1 MEQKSHPS
9 NQQPHQLTPAGG
21 APDDLSRSDSNIPE
35 PRQESVDPAAPV
47 TEQSKTPIETKTAK
61 QSRPRPRIYSKTTA
75 SYWAARIR
83 KPLNGRKQQ
92 APFFWME
99 FQFGG
104 RRFSF
109 PLYSADK
116 YTASAKAAK
125 IYSDMCLLGM
135 DETIKRYANPRPQKA
150 PAPTHSPTQE
160 EACETTLGEWIIA
173 AEKVFTGEKKSFL
186 SYARSARQIAKWI
199 QENRKSAE
207 AEKQL
212 TTRQRKAAEA
222 EARKCFSP
230 KNALAFRRLIDV
242 EPITIF
248 NRSALQMWR
257 KAFVE
262 RVGNDELLKKRAR
275 TSSNSILRQAKAL
288 FSQVILDTISRVKI
302 PSPLPFE
309 KCKFYPAE
317 DMSYRSRIDS
327 GALVRAAKTELS
339 ERDPEVYK
347 VFLLALGGGL
357 RRSEIDTL
365 TYEQVDFANSMLR
378 MHVTPE
384 GRRKSKQSEANVPL
398 DEMLIDELKK
408 WQQTA
413 KDKFVL
419 DGPGIE
425 EPKKWGRNYR
435 CDETFKRTIA
445 WLRTHGVDTLKP
457 IHTLRKEAGSLVAT
471 EGGIQA
477 AKQFLRHKS
486 IEVTSAYYAYNK
498 GNHTVD
504 LGFLLDEDE

>member
-1 MEQKSHPS
+1 M
-9 NQQPHQLTPAGG
+9 
-21 APDDLSRSDSNIPE
+21 
-35 PRQESVDPAAPV
+35 
-47 TEQSKTPIETKTAK
+47 
-61 QSRPRPRIYSKTTA
+61 
-75 SYWAARIR
+75 
-83 KPLNGRKQQ
+83 
-92 APFFWME
+92 
-99 FQFGG
+99 
-104 RRFSF
+104 
-109 PLYSADK
+109 YSADK

-212 TTRQRKAAEA
+212 TTRRKAAEE
-222 EARKCFSP
+222 EARKRFSP

-327 GALVRAAKTELS
+327 GALVRAAQTELS

>member
-1 MEQKSHPS
+1 
-9 NQQPHQLTPAGG
+9 
-21 APDDLSRSDSNIPE
+21 
-35 PRQESVDPAAPV
+35 
-47 TEQSKTPIETKTAK
+47 
-61 QSRPRPRIYSKTTA
+61 
-75 SYWAARIR
+75 
-83 KPLNGRKQQ
+83 
-92 APFFWME
+92 ME

-212 TTRQRKAAEA
+212 TTRRKAAEE
-222 EARKCFSP
+222 EARKRFSP

-327 GALVRAAKTELS
+327 GALVRAAQTELS

>member
-1 MEQKSHPS
+1 M
-9 NQQPHQLTPAGG
+9 
-21 APDDLSRSDSNIPE
+21 
-35 PRQESVDPAAPV
+35 
-47 TEQSKTPIETKTAK
+47 
-61 QSRPRPRIYSKTTA
+61 
-75 SYWAARIR
+75 
-83 KPLNGRKQQ
+83 PLH
-92 APFFWME
+92 
-99 FQFGG
+99 
-104 RRFSF
+104 
-109 PLYSADK
+109 SADQK
-116 YTASAKAAK
+116 EAALNAAD
-125 IYSDMCLLGM
+125 IYHYLFRYGV
-135 DETIKRYANPRPQKA
+135 DETIKKYGNPRTSKA
-150 PAPTHSPTQE
+150 SEPMLSPNQE
-160 EACETTLGEWIIA
+160 ETCKTTLGEWIIA
-173 AEKVFTGEKKSFL
+173 AEKVFTGEKKSFIA
-186 SYARSARQIAKWI
+186 YVRSARRIARWI
-199 QENRKSAE
+199 QDSRKPAT
-207 AEKQL
+207 AGKKL
-212 TTRQRKAAEA
+212 TKRQRKAAEKK
-222 EARKCFSP
+222 ARKRLAP
-230 KNALAFRRLIDV
+230 KYAPFFHRLIHV

-248 NRSALQMWR
+248 TRSAIQMWR
-257 KAFVE
+257 KAYVE
-262 RVGNDELLKKRAR
+262 RIGNDELLKKRAR
-275 TSSNSILRQAKAL
+275 ISSNSILRQAKAL
-288 FSQVILDTISRVKI
+288 FSQEILDTISNVKI

-317 DMSYRSRIDS
+317 DMSYHSRIDS

-384 GRRKSKQSEANVPL
+384 GRRKSKQSEANVPI

-419 DGPGIE
+419 VGPGIE